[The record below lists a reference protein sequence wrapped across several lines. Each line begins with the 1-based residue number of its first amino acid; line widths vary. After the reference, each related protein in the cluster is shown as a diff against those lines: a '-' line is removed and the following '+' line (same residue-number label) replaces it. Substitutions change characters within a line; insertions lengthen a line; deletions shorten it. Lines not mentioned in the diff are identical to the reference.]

1 MLNSLP
7 WTSVN
12 SLRARVLFC
21 HKKFFDIFRLRC
33 FLEAIFHLYFSQSSA
48 RSIQMLIFQSH
59 FIIHLSPHLHTLESL
74 VSWQH
79 CFVLLLL
86 MFIQFSKKK
95 SLKFWVEIS
104 STLINMEEKLE
115 FFTISFFS
123 IPSSRNRILYRSVD
137 YTYIQGGKKGSRKE
151 SSKESHFFSSST
163 SFHPVF
169 HCCWITSE
177 RVFVRLQLSDDI
189 SPVNVE
195 HRDLAVVH
203 SFKSSSIKPQRKSK
217 RERGE
222 IYIISTEWS
231 ALDSHDN
238 ASTNESRKFILF
250 FGTSSRTSTH
260 LSSLSSSSIL
270 LKTV

>member
-1 MLNSLP
+1 M
-7 WTSVN
+7 
-12 SLRARVLFC
+12 
-21 HKKFFDIFRLRC
+21 
-33 FLEAIFHLYFSQSSA
+33 
-48 RSIQMLIFQSH
+48 
-59 FIIHLSPHLHTLESL
+59 
-74 VSWQH
+74 
-79 CFVLLLL
+79 
-86 MFIQFSKKK
+86 
-95 SLKFWVEIS
+95 EIS

-115 FFTISFFS
+115 FFTISFYPFHRQEIEFS
-123 IPSSRNRILYRSVD
+123 TVLPTTIIYL
-137 YTYIQGGKKGSRKE
+137 QGGKKGSRKE

-177 RVFVRLQLSDDI
+177 RVFVRLQPSDDI

-238 ASTNESRKFILF
+238 AHRQNESRKFILF